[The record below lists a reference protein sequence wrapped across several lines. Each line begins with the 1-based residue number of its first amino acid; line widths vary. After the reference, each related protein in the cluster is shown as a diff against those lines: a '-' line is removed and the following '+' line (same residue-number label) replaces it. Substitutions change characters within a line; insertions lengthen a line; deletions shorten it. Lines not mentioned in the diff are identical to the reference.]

1 MRRKGEGVMKTSGQ
15 IFSFLLSDR
24 WGSLVNTDL
33 KTESTQANEN

>member
-1 MRRKGEGVMKTSGQ
+1 MRRKGQGVIKISSQ
-15 IFSFLLSDR
+15 IFSFLLSDW